1 MFFVGVLTSLMR
13 HLILSRMFITDW
25 WVKTKVKEN
34 GHEKAYAPNGALRIK
49 LWDGLTSKPYGCP
62 IALSSPLSGPK
73 PFHDKDR
80 RRVKLRLWRIK

>member
-49 LWDGLTSKPYGCP
+49 LWDGLYEQ
-62 IALSSPLSGPK
+62 A
-73 PFHDKDR
+73 
-80 RRVKLRLWRIK
+80 LRLSHSFILTPVGAEAFP